1 MWIRIRNQHKEQL
14 QGIGEGSVGSS
25 FFQIGAWC
33 AGSKCRGG
41 VVGRVGGRGV

>member
-14 QGIGEGSVGSS
+14 QGIGKGSVRSS

-41 VVGRVGGRGV
+41 GLGLGGGRV